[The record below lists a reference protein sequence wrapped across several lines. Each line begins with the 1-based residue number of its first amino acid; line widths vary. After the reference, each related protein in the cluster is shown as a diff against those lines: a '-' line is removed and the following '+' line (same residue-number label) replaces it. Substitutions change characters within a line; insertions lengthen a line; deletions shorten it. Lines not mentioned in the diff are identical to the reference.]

1 MSKQLALA
9 ISLSVLATVS
19 LAVFGVDPAMR
30 AGGSTGGPTM
40 ISVQAPS
47 LPGLSQLL
55 PSLN

>member
-1 MSKQLALA
+1 MA
-9 ISLSVLATVS
+9 ISFSVLATVA
-19 LAVFGVDPAMR
+19 LTVFGVDPAMH
-30 AGGSTGGPTM
+30 ANGGLSGPTM

>member
-9 ISLSVLATVS
+9 ITFSVLATVA
-19 LAVFGVDPAMR
+19 LTLFGVNPPMR
-30 AGGSTGGPTM
+30 LHGQSSGPNL

-47 LPGLSQLL
+47 VPALSQLL

>member
-9 ISLSVLATVS
+9 ISFSVLATVA
-19 LAVFGVDPAMR
+19 LTVFGVDPAMHR
-30 AGGSTGGPTM
+30 AGQSGGPSL

>member
-1 MSKQLALA
+1 MSKQLAMA
-9 ISLSVLATVS
+9 ISFSVLATVA
-19 LAVFGVDPAMR
+19 LTVFGVDPAMHL
-30 AGGSTGGPTM
+30 TGPSSGPGL

>member
-1 MSKQLALA
+1 MSKQLAMA
-9 ISLSVLATVS
+9 ISFSVLATVG
-19 LAVFGVDPAMR
+19 LALFGVDPAMHV
-30 AGGSTGGPTM
+30 GGGIDGPSL

>member
-1 MSKQLALA
+1 MSKQLAMA
-9 ISLSVLATVS
+9 ISFSVLATVA
-19 LAVFGVDPAMR
+19 LAVFGVDPAMQLH
-30 AGGSTGGPTM
+30 GSGSGPTM